1 MSAQSPVFTT
11 VLLDVPR
18 RIRYRPGLAQYRLG
32 EIKKPLPLSA
42 LKDGRKF
49 LTALCQW
56 VWVVLDEEHPFEG
69 PEALAEIVAGMPV
82 EKQVELANGVI
93 ECLNLYKPSVESK
106 KADGASGSPSPASA
120 SA

>member
-1 MSAQSPVFTT
+1 MFTT
-11 VLLDVPR
+11 VMLDVPR

-56 VWVVLDEEHPFEG
+56 AWVVLDEDHSFEN
-69 PEALAEIVAGMPV
+69 PEALADIVAGMTV

-93 ECLNLYKPSVESK
+93 ECLNLYKPPVDSK
-106 KADGASGSPSPASA
+106 KADGASASPSPAS
-120 SA
+120 S